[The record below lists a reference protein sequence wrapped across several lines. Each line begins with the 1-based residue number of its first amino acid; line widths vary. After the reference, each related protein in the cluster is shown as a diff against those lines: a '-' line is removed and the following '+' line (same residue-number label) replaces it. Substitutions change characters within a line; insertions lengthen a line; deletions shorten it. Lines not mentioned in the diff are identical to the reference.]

1 MVLKG
6 GVLTDLGEFL
16 LRLLQVILVELDA
29 KA

>member
-6 GVLTDLGEFL
+6 GVLADLGEFL

-29 KA
+29 EA